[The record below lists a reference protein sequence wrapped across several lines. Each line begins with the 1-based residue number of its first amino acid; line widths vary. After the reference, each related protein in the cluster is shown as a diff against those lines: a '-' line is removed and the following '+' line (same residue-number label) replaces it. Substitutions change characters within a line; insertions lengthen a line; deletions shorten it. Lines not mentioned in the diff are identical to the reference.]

1 MRKWLSGRPILLL
14 QTSTTFV
21 VLSILQITTWI
32 PLRYWEVW
40 GGGNFIDTMQI
51 LRYGECYK
59 TIGLSVYDD
68 SGINCSNYLYG
79 RTLLQ
84 LLSILDINSSWT
96 QIIGY
101 VFLLLLAM
109 GLSMVFPVK
118 NLRDCWLFLAVVLSP
133 PVMLLAER
141 GNFDILIFFLL
152 ITIAKLAARNNYYLA
167 FIVLAVTVLLKFYTL
182 PIFLLLIFAS
192 KRFQERLFG
201 TCLLLVLAITSL
213 RDIAITKADYPHS
226 SGGQFGFTVWGEY
239 LNGYSST
246 QINEIQKYILSFL
259 VFVLILLVGICFY
272 QRTQSFV
279 MNGPKPLT
287 KPHWESFA
295 FKIFLVVSISC
306 YFAGM
311 NFDYRLI
318 YLAATLLL
326 VKRNF
331 SNVHPEYVNVCIL
344 AALWLSF
351 PSGGL
356 QPIGDA
362 LIEGMIA
369 YCLVVTVITTKK
381 NFRSDQTKKLARN
394 G

>member
-1 MRKWLSGRPILLL
+1 
-14 QTSTTFV
+14 
-21 VLSILQITTWI
+21 LQITTWI
-32 PLRYWEVW
+32 PLRYWGVW

-59 TIGLSVYDD
+59 TIGLSVYGD

-84 LLSILDINSSWT
+84 LLSILGINSSWT

-101 VFLLLLAM
+101 VFLLILAV
-109 GLSMVFPVK
+109 GLSMIFPVK
-118 NLRDCWLFLAVVLSP
+118 NPSDCWLFLAVVLSP

-141 GNFDILIFFLL
+141 GNFDIIIFFLL
-152 ITIAKLAARNNYYLA
+152 ITTAKMAARNNYYLA
-167 FIVLAVTVLLKFYTL
+167 FILLALTVLLKFYTL
-182 PIFLLLIFAS
+182 PIFLLLIFTS
-192 KRFQERLFG
+192 KQFQQRLFG
-201 TCLLLVLAITSL
+201 TCLLLVLAITSI
-213 RDIAITKADYPHS
+213 RDIAITKADFPHS

-259 VFVLILLVGICFY
+259 VFALIFLVGIYFY
-272 QRTQSFV
+272 QKTQSPE
-279 MNGPKPLT
+279 MNEHKPLV
-287 KPHWESFA
+287 KLHWESFA

-326 VKRNF
+326 IKRDF
-331 SNVHPEYVNVCIL
+331 SNFHAKYINVCLL

-369 YCLVVTVITTKK
+369 YFFVVTVIATKRSL
-381 NFRSDQTKKLARN
+381 RSDRTKKLARN

>member
-1 MRKWLSGRPILLL
+1 MKKWLSGRHFLLL
-14 QTSTTFV
+14 QTSATFS

-32 PLRYWEVW
+32 PLRYWGVW

-59 TIGLSVYDD
+59 TIGLSVYGD

-84 LLSILDINSSWT
+84 LLSILGINSSWT

-101 VFLLLLAM
+101 VFLLILAV
-109 GLSMVFPVK
+109 GLSMIFPVK
-118 NLRDCWLFLAVVLSP
+118 NPSDCWLFLAVVLSP

-141 GNFDILIFFLL
+141 GNFDIIIFFLL
-152 ITIAKLAARNNYYLA
+152 ITTAKMAARNNYYLA
-167 FIVLAVTVLLKFYTL
+167 FILLALTVLLKFYTL
-182 PIFLLLIFAS
+182 PIFLLLIFTS
-192 KRFQERLFG
+192 KQFQQRLFG
-201 TCLLLVLAITSL
+201 TCLLLVLAITSI
-213 RDIAITKADYPHS
+213 RDIAITKADFPHS

-259 VFVLILLVGICFY
+259 VFALIFLVGIYFY
-272 QRTQSFV
+272 QKTQSPE
-279 MNGPKPLT
+279 MNEHKPLV
-287 KPHWESFA
+287 KLHWESFA

-326 VKRNF
+326 IKRDF
-331 SNVHPEYVNVCIL
+331 SNFHAKYINVCLL

-369 YCLVVTVITTKK
+369 YFFVVTVIATKRSL
-381 NFRSDQTKKLARN
+381 RSDRTKKLARN